1 MIYKYKI
8 IYSGGSQSS
17 RPKVETSQSSTPQSS
32 TLQSTLQS
40 STSSKM
46 LIYCHDRI
54 VDLKN
59 NENSGHWIIPI
70 LKIMLNENN
79 INIENLDVDTVD
91 IYEDGTSTFIADG
104 FDDYFINNHENEYDI
119 VVLPD
124 CSGVWVEYQ
133 RLENINDIENKKR
146 YEQFIFLIIN
156 LMRLVK
162 PNGAIYY
169 GKIMSLPIRFTSFE
183 PFNNN
188 YEKISYDLEEKYNIT
203 SNIITYPLDNVDQTF
218 LKVIKLPLTIQK
230 SSTIISKIKRVNLEM
245 KLITDKGYNIE
256 ANFENSQMLIK
267 KNDTNDIYLINYNG
281 FPWQKPKIL
290 SSDYTFISV
299 EDWAPMSRIA
309 DYLP

>member
-8 IYSGGSQSS
+8 IYSGGSQSFTPQS
-17 RPKVETSQSSTPQSS
+17 TSQSSTS
-32 TLQSTLQS
+32 QS

-46 LIYCHDRI
+46 LIYCHDKI

-59 NENSGHWIIPI
+59 NEDSGHLMSPI
-70 LKIMLNENN
+70 LKFMLDENN
-79 INIENLDVDTVD
+79 INIENLNVDTVD
-91 IYEDGTSTFIADG
+91 IYPGGTIHADG
-104 FDDYFINNHENEYDI
+104 FDNNFINNHQNEYDI

-124 CSGVWVEYQ
+124 CSGIWVDYQ
-133 RLENINDIENKKR
+133 KLENFEDKENKKR
-146 YEQFIFLIIN
+146 YEQFIYLIIN

-169 GKIMSLPIRFTSFE
+169 GKILSSEIRFTSYF
-183 PFNNN
+183 PFKNN
-188 YEKISYDLEEKYNIT
+188 YEKINNDLEKKYNII
-203 SNIITYPLDNVDQTF
+203 SNIITYPLENDVAKTF

-256 ANFENSQMLIK
+256 GNFENSKMLIK
-267 KNDTNDIYLINYNG
+267 KNDTNDIYLINYEN
-281 FPWQKPKIL
+281 FPFKRPTIL
-290 SSDYTFISV
+290 SSDYTFISI
-299 EDWAPMSRIA
+299 EEWSFGSRIA